1 MTAGKEDKMPI
12 HDWTRVGHGTIH
24 HFHHLWVGE
33 ISKALNSGILPP
45 DYYAYAEQIAG
56 DFGPDVLTLQEAAA
70 GRGGETHG
78 APTGAVAL
86 AEAPPQVRLT
96 MDLELSRYTRRQRGV
111 VLRHSSGDRVIAI
124 IEVVSPGN
132 KASRNN
138 FRTFIEKACAAL
150 NHGIHLLLL
159 DLLPPTPRDPQGIH
173 GALLEE
179 LEGAPYSAP
188 PDKPLTLAA
197 YAAGTVTR
205 AYVEPAAGGDPL
217 PDMPLFLDPEYYVKA
232 PLEATYQAAWLGVP
246 RGDRRVLE
254 RPS

>member
-1 MTAGKEDKMPI
+1 MPI
-12 HDWTRVGHGTIH
+12 HDWTRVGHGTFH

-45 DYYAYAEQIAG
+45 DFYAYAEQVAG
-56 DFGPDVLTLQEAAA
+56 DFGPDVLTLQEAPPRDRDEDRAA
-70 GRGGETHG
+70 PAG
-78 APTGAVAL
+78 AL
-86 AEAPPQVRLT
+86 ALADAPPKVRLA

-111 VLRHSSGDRVIAI
+111 ILRHSSDDRVIAI
-124 IEVVSPGN
+124 IEVISPGN

-150 NHGIHLLLL
+150 THGVHLLLI

-179 LEGAPYSAP
+179 LEGAPYAAP

-197 YAAGTVTR
+197 YAAGAVTR
-205 AYVEPAAGGDPL
+205 AYVEPAAVGDSL
-217 PDMPLFLDPEYYVKA
+217 PDMPVFLDPDYYVSL

-246 RGDRRVLE
+246 RNDRRLLE

>member
-1 MTAGKEDKMPI
+1 MPI
-12 HDWTRVGHGTIH
+12 HDWTRVGHGTFH

-33 ISKALNSGILPP
+33 ISKVLNSGILPP
-45 DYYAYAEQIAG
+45 DFYAYAEQVAG
-56 DFGPDVLTLQEAAA
+56 DFGPDVLTLQEATPPDRDEDRAA
-70 GRGGETHG
+70 RPAPWLSPTPRRGD
-78 APTGAVAL
+78 VA
-86 AEAPPQVRLT
+86 

-111 VLRHSSGDRVIAI
+111 IIRHSSDDRVIAI

-150 NHGIHLLLL
+150 THGVHLLLI
-159 DLLPPTPRDPQGIH
+159 DLLPPTPREPQGIH

-179 LEGAPYSAP
+179 LENAAYAAP

-197 YAAGTVTR
+197 YAAGVVTR
-205 AYVEPAAGGDPL
+205 AYVEPAAVGDPL
-217 PDMPLFLDPEYYVKA
+217 PDMPVFLDPDYYVSL

-246 RGDRRVLE
+246 RIDRRLLE
-254 RPS
+254 AT